1 MTLFYYAKGGG
12 WTTLAD
18 IQNPGFVAIDEKARP
33 LFGRNTIPNRLAGEY
48 IPLVVYFENSAGQSS
63 FDLDTFL
70 SYRQHLGA
78 PNYAGAQ
85 VVAIVVTGNARPQ

>member
-1 MTLFYYAKGGG
+1 MHSLPY
-12 WTTLAD
+12 
-18 IQNPGFVAIDEKARP
+18 ISVP
-33 LFGRNTIPNRLAGEY
+33 LPHGNFRYVLSILPAGEY
-48 IPLVVYFENSAGQSS
+48 IPVVIYFENSAGQSS

-85 VVAIVVTGNARPQ
+85 VIAIVVTGNARPQ